1 MIFLGRFPLVE
12 TDRPDQGWSSHFDN
26 EIGFFQEIFA
36 EKPSP
41 LWVVF
46 RIWMIWLDISLIQSD
61 ILVTTGIVWPVSSDK
76 WKRP

>member
-12 TDRPDQGWSSHFDN
+12 TDRPDQGWSSDFDN
-26 EIGFFQEIFA
+26 EIGFFQESFA

-46 RIWMIWLDISLIQSD
+46 RI
-61 ILVTTGIVWPVSSDK
+61 
-76 WKRP
+76 

>member
-46 RIWMIWLDISLIQSD
+46 RI
-61 ILVTTGIVWPVSSDK
+61 
-76 WKRP
+76 